1 MKQPLK
7 NRKSHVWVWL
17 ALSWG
22 WLTAAQA
29 QDSGTPTRVNDSGTF
44 NVAGQIAAATCVL
57 NMGDSAS
64 TLAGVKTLNLGTYA
78 NNGTNSAVIT
88 FTAGTLFGAEVSTVF
103 SLTDAAGGTCTS
115 LGTGK
120 WDIGIN
126 PPAVQVVQAGTLSLL
141 LPNNLGAPNVTDWTG
156 VALKTSTGT
165 APTKGLTNVNL
176 FSTTGGVYGV
186 LLGGNAA
193 NGPTL
198 NATDK
203 IALTVQFAKRTGAN
217 TPSAG
222 VYVATLPLNVWYK

>member
-1 MKQPLK
+1 M
-7 NRKSHVWVWL
+7 
-17 ALSWG
+17 SWG

-29 QDSGTPTRVNDSGTF
+29 QESGTPTRVNDRGTF

-64 TLAGVKTLNLGTYA
+64 TLAGVKTLNLGTTA
-78 NNGTNSAVIT
+78 NQTGAVVSPN
-88 FTAGTLFGAEVSTVF
+88 AGTLFGTDVSTVF

-115 LGTGK
+115 LGSGK

-126 PPAVQVVQAGTLSLL
+126 PPAAQVVQAGSLSLL

-165 APTKGLTNVNL
+165 AVTKGLTNVNL
-176 FSTTGGVYGV
+176 FSTSGGAYGV

-193 NGPTL
+193 TGPTL
-198 NATDK
+198 NASEK
-203 IALTVQFAKRTGAN
+203 IALTVQFARRTAVN
-217 TPSAG
+217 TPLAG
-222 VYVATLPLNVWYK
+222 VYVATVPLNVWYK